1 MCLKPLAVALVGA
14 VVCLAYK
21 HQFAVLPECALC
33 TLLFTY
39 TLAHIIE
46 IIAQDGEQKRKK
58 ISIIPDTRAL
68 TFA

>member
-21 HQFAVLPECALC
+21 HQFAVLPESALC

-46 IIAQDGEQKRKK
+46 IIAQDGVQKKQ